1 MFFFYLCTFSMI
13 FSVGHHSTSDDSS
26 AYRSV
31 DEVSHWDKTDN
42 PILRLRNYLLRKDWI
57 TEDEEKKL
65 RTHLRKKV
73 SAELTVFLRNGVS
86 EACVGFDSAISDKTW
101 LFSCSFFIIPRNLTV
116 YIYFCLRW
124 WKCSRNVKPR
134 RNRTRSSYSR
144 MCTTPCHHV
153 FENKC

>member
-1 MFFFYLCTFSMI
+1 MI

-73 SAELTVFLRNGVS
+73 MEVFAQCEAKKKPNPFLLFTDVYNTMPPRLRKQMLNTKEHLDRHKENYPLRAYCDAELP
-86 EACVGFDSAISDKTW
+86 SA
-101 LFSCSFFIIPRNLTV
+101 
-116 YIYFCLRW
+116 
-124 WKCSRNVKPR
+124 
-134 RNRTRSSYSR
+134 
-144 MCTTPCHHV
+144 
-153 FENKC
+153 